1 MKTRFLILICSLLI
15 ACHSEHSI
23 KLGSYKSVK
32 YSQIELGLL
41 LVFKGIKGAYI
52 GSEIILKKDSSFQ
65 YSTCGNILKGT
76 WFTKNDSLILN
87 VNSNR
92 LKIDSLNVK
101 GFNGF
106 FSSIPKKPI
115 KFIIENNYLI
125 SIHIFEKGKKIIEKL
140 KFNVH

>member
-1 MKTRFLILICSLLI
+1 MKWMVIILICTLLI

-41 LVFKGIKGAYI
+41 LVFKGIRGAYI
-52 GSEIILKKDSSFQ
+52 GSEINLRIDSSFQ
-65 YSTCGNILKGT
+65 YSTCGNILNGT
-76 WFTKNDSLILN
+76 WFIKNDSLILK

-92 LKIDSLNVK
+92 YRIDSLNIK

-106 FSSIPKKPI
+106 FPSVPKKPI
-115 KFIIENNYLI
+115 KFKIENNYLI
-125 SIHIFEKGKKIIEKL
+125 SIHISEKGKKTIEKL
-140 KFNVH
+140 KFSMP